1 LASKKVFGIGL
12 LAIVLIGAIGI
23 TIFLP
28 KEEEQEYW
36 LEDPTFDS
44 ATSPWFYLE
53 GGDLSDVDADLNN
66 SHANFKITGET
77 RTFTVISGTPNS
89 STSQGWKQF
98 RNGDYV
104 LPDIA
109 EIRSYGCFVYHHWND
124 LSDQAPSIHWKKNV
138 SIPIDMSDY
147 IITSASIEVIFNASV
162 DQDIDTPLDSVTNFA
177 IGDSVTFYTKIS
189 DLGYNPPVYTVA
201 RNKTKYLGQYGNGN
215 PSILSITDKPM
226 EPVSELDLI
235 TALNSAFGKDP
246 DHSNFTITLGMDIY
260 SEDNEPGSDN
270 DHFNSLII
278 KSCNLTF
285 TCKKKIDQFTY
296 ISWNQEGESISG
308 TDIRIQRAKLFFKY
322 KIDKSWP
329 STAPLSEMI
338 IYINNKRY
346 TEETIKL
353 SDANIYFEQA
363 NPNGFD
369 IYRYLEKDINISL
382 SIQIYLKD
390 SFELNEEIIIS
401 IDDIYLYIDIAKI
414 GNDWLPL
421 VIILSSAILGISI
434 FIILYYKIFQFPA
447 KVRKIRKLI
456 KKIRKGKKTKPFI
469 MDKRSNIIKK
479 FNLEKK
485 KILEF
490 EKSEIETGLIQK
502 SIIQINNE
510 KSKRGDK

>member
-270 DHFNSLII
+270 DHFNSLI
-278 KSCNLTF
+278 
-285 TCKKKIDQFTY
+285 
-296 ISWNQEGESISG
+296 
-308 TDIRIQRAKLFFKY
+308 
-322 KIDKSWP
+322 
-329 STAPLSEMI
+329 
-338 IYINNKRY
+338 
-346 TEETIKL
+346 
-353 SDANIYFEQA
+353 
-363 NPNGFD
+363 
-369 IYRYLEKDINISL
+369 
-382 SIQIYLKD
+382 
-390 SFELNEEIIIS
+390 
-401 IDDIYLYIDIAKI
+401 
-414 GNDWLPL
+414 
-421 VIILSSAILGISI
+421 
-434 FIILYYKIFQFPA
+434 
-447 KVRKIRKLI
+447 
-456 KKIRKGKKTKPFI
+456 
-469 MDKRSNIIKK
+469 
-479 FNLEKK
+479 
-485 KILEF
+485 
-490 EKSEIETGLIQK
+490 
-502 SIIQINNE
+502 
-510 KSKRGDK
+510 